1 MTDSTHSASTN
12 PEWPLDAHIL
22 GRMDKLA
29 ALVATLDDDT
39 FNATLPIPAINSLAV
54 LLRHVTG
61 SARYW
66 LERVCLG
73 RDYVRDRDGEFSAH
87 CSVAE
92 GLEIYHRDRAAIES
106 ALVELQGVDRA
117 AAPAVIPTDKDR
129 WWCGTI
135 EGVIVHVFHE
145 AAQHLGHAEIT
156 RDALVA
162 GLGGGGS
169 SDATAKNTSLLDAV
183 ISELQ
188 SAGHPADFIEPV
200 IGTAAGTT
208 TISHNIRTVDGLELN
223 TGAVVRKGIEEAIGN
238 RS

>member
-92 GLEIYHRDRAAIES
+92 GWRF
-106 ALVELQGVDRA
+106 
-117 AAPAVIPTDKDR
+117 T
-129 WWCGTI
+129 T
-135 EGVIVHVFHE
+135 
-145 AAQHLGHAEIT
+145 
-156 RDALVA
+156 
-162 GLGGGGS
+162 
-169 SDATAKNTSLLDAV
+169 ATAQPSNPHWWSCKAWIALL
-183 ISELQ
+183 L
-188 SAGHPADFIEPV
+188 
-200 IGTAAGTT
+200 
-208 TISHNIRTVDGLELN
+208 LL
-223 TGAVVRKGIEEAIGN
+223 
-238 RS
+238 

>member
-1 MTDSTHSASTN
+1 MTNSTHSASTN

-87 CSVAE
+87 CSVSE
-92 GLEIYHRDRAAIES
+92 GLEIYHRDRTAIES

-117 AAPAVIPTDKDR
+117 GAPAVIPTDKDR
-129 WWCGTI
+129 WWCGSI

-162 GLGGGGS
+162 GLGGGGG

-188 SAGHPADFIEPV
+188 TAGHPADFIEPV
-200 IGTAAGTT
+200 NGTT
-208 TISHNIRTVDGLELN
+208 AISHNIRTVDGLELN
-223 TGAVVRKGIEEAIGN
+223 TSNVVRKGIEEAIGDN
-238 RS
+238 S

>member
-106 ALVELQGVDRA
+106 ALVELRSVDRA
-117 AAPAVIPTDKDR
+117 GVPAAIPTDKDR
-129 WWCGTI
+129 WWCASI

-156 RDALVA
+156 RDAMVA
-162 GLGGGGS
+162 GLGEDGS
-169 SDATAKNTSLLDAV
+169 GDGARSSSPHTLDTIIDVLAQ
-183 ISELQ
+183 I
-188 SAGHPADFIEPV
+188 GHASDFIEY
-200 IGTAAGTT
+200 TADGRTRIT
-208 TISHNIRTVDGLELN
+208 TVDGK
-223 TGAVVRKGIEEAIGN
+223 TVIV
-238 RS
+238 

>member
-22 GRMDKLA
+22 SRMDKLA

-39 FNATLPIPAINSLAV
+39 FNASLPIPAINSLAV

-87 CSVAE
+87 SSVAE
-92 GLEIYHRDRAAIES
+92 GLEIYRRDRAAIES
-106 ALVELQGVDRA
+106 ALVELQSVDRSS
-117 AAPAVIPTDKDR
+117 APAVIPTDKDR
-129 WWCGTI
+129 WWCGSI

-162 GLGGGGS
+162 GLGGNGPDDGARS
-169 SDATAKNTSLLDAV
+169 SSPHTLDTIIDVLAQ
-183 ISELQ
+183 I
-188 SAGHPADFIEPV
+188 GHASDFIEH
-200 IGTAAGTT
+200 TADGRTRIT
-208 TISHNIRTVDGLELN
+208 TVDGK
-223 TGAVVRKGIEEAIGN
+223 TVIV
-238 RS
+238 

>member
-1 MTDSTHSASTN
+1 MTNSTHSASTN

-39 FNATLPIPAINSLAV
+39 FNAALPIPAINSLAV

-73 RDYVRDRDGEFSAH
+73 HDYVRDRDGEFSAH
-87 CSVAE
+87 CSVSE

-129 WWCGTI
+129 WWCGSI

-162 GLGGGGS
+162 GLGGDDSDNGAGS
-169 SDATAKNTSLLDAV
+169 SSPYPLDTIIDVLRQVGHASDFSEHTADGKTH
-183 ISELQ
+183 I
-188 SAGHPADFIEPV
+188 
-200 IGTAAGTT
+200 T
-208 TISHNIRTVDGLELN
+208 TVDGK
-223 TGAVVRKGIEEAIGN
+223 TVIA
-238 RS
+238 

>member
-87 CSVAE
+87 CSVSE

-117 AAPAVIPTDKDR
+117 GAPAAIPTDKDR
-129 WWCGTI
+129 WWCGSI

-162 GLGGGGS
+162 GLGGGGG

-188 SAGHPADFIEPV
+188 TAGHPADFIEPV
-200 IGTAAGTT
+200 NGTT
-208 TISHNIRTVDGLELN
+208 AISHNIRTVDGLELN
-223 TGAVVRKGIEEAIGN
+223 TSNVVRKGIEAIIAE
-238 RS
+238 

>member
-1 MTDSTHSASTN
+1 MTNSTHSASTN
-12 PEWPLDAHIL
+12 PEWPLDTHIL

-87 CSVAE
+87 CSVSE

-117 AAPAVIPTDKDR
+117 GAPAAIPTDKDR
-129 WWCGTI
+129 WWCGSI

-162 GLGGGGS
+162 GLGGNGSDGGAGS
-169 SDATAKNTSLLDAV
+169 SSPHPLDTIIDVLAQV
-183 ISELQ
+183 
-188 SAGHPADFIEPV
+188 GHASDFIEH
-200 IGTAAGTT
+200 TADGRTHIT
-208 TISHNIRTVDGLELN
+208 TVDGK
-223 TGAVVRKGIEEAIGN
+223 TVII
-238 RS
+238 

>member
-1 MTDSTHSASTN
+1 MTNSTHSASTN
-12 PEWPLDAHIL
+12 PEWPLDVHIL

-92 GLEIYHRDRAAIES
+92 GLEVYRRDRTAIES
-106 ALVELQGVDRA
+106 ALVELRSVDRSGVPA
-117 AAPAVIPTDKDR
+117 AIPTDKDR
-129 WWCGTI
+129 WWCGSI

-156 RDALVA
+156 RDALMA
-162 GLGGGGS
+162 GLGENPGKIGNGARDTRS
-169 SDATAKNTSLLDAV
+169 LNTLDTV
-183 ISELQ
+183 IDVLRQ
-188 SAGHPADFIEPV
+188 VGHASDFIEH
-200 IGTAAGTT
+200 TADGKTHIT
-208 TISHNIRTVDGLELN
+208 TVDGK
-223 TGAVVRKGIEEAIGN
+223 TVIV
-238 RS
+238 

>member
-1 MTDSTHSASTN
+1 MGILGCMTDSTHSTSPN

-39 FNATLPIPAINSLAV
+39 FNASLPIPAINSLAV

-73 RDYVRDRDGEFSAH
+73 RNYVRDRDGEFSAH

-92 GLEIYHRDRAAIES
+92 GLEIYRRDRAAIES
-106 ALVELQGVDRA
+106 ALVELRSMDRA
-117 AAPAVIPTDKDR
+117 GVPAAIPTDKDR
-129 WWCGTI
+129 WWCGSI

-162 GLGGGGS
+162 GLGEGGGDGTGGCTS
-169 SDATAKNTSLLDAV
+169 VSTASHTLDTV
-183 ISELQ
+183 IDVLRQ
-188 SAGHPADFIEPV
+188 IGHASDFIEH
-200 IGTAAGTT
+200 TADGRTHIT
-208 TISHNIRTVDGLELN
+208 TVDGK
-223 TGAVVRKGIEEAIGN
+223 TVIV
-238 RS
+238 

>member
-1 MTDSTHSASTN
+1 MTNSTHSASTN
-12 PEWPLDAHIL
+12 SEWPLDAHIL

-29 ALVATLDDDT
+29 ALVATLDDDA

-87 CSVAE
+87 CSVSE

-117 AAPAVIPTDKDR
+117 GAPAVIPTDKDR
-129 WWCGTI
+129 WWCGSI

-156 RDALVA
+156 RDALGRVTKVVSA
-162 GLGGGGS
+162 STGS
-169 SDATAKNTSLLDAV
+169 L
-183 ISELQ
+183 
-188 SAGHPADFIEPV
+188 PAEPWP
-200 IGTAAGTT
+200 
-208 TISHNIRTVDGLELN
+208 R
-223 TGAVVRKGIEEAIGN
+223 
-238 RS
+238 